1 MVKCYN
7 RGEGID
13 STGTCA
19 TAYRCPNLQYYSLQV
34 LQPNRF
40 YTYRAPTVSTTAY
53 RCYSP

>member
-19 TAYRCPNLQYYSLQV
+19 TAYRCPNLQYYSPQV